1 LHDAFAADMLD
12 QQTPEWPRLSVP
24 SRKRPFRTVGPARL
38 EVSTDLGR
46 RRDGR
51 QGGRHGCDPLMA
63 ERAGPTITEAD
74 GSNVVIAQPET
85 VAEVISTAVAAVD
98 RQPIAAGGS

>member
-1 LHDAFAADMLD
+1 
-12 QQTPEWPRLSVP
+12 
-24 SRKRPFRTVGPARL
+24 
-38 EVSTDLGR
+38 
-46 RRDGR
+46 
-51 QGGRHGCDPLMA
+51 MA